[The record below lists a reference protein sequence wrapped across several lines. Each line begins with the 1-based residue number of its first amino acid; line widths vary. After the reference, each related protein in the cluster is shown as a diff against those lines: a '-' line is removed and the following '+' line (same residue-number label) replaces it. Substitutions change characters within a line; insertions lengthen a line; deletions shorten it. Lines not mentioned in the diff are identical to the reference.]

1 MGQLLQIVLDNL
13 YKLWPVRIIDVD
25 SQGVKLFPKGVKL
38 LHPGVHWFIPGIQ
51 EIEHWTVSYQE
62 IDCQLQS
69 ISTTDNISVTFSANC
84 GYTVQDASLMRTKVQ
99 HFDSTLE
106 RALRS
111 NLAEAVSNSEYV
123 LTKRARKKLCSEAL
137 RALREETKEWGVT
150 IEKVR
155 LTDFVPAE
163 QMRRFNSQDANSIL

>member
-1 MGQLLQIVLDNL
+1 MGQLFQLILDNL
-13 YKLWPVRIIDVD
+13 YKIWPVRIIDID
-25 SQGVKLFPKGVKL
+25 SQGVKLSPKKVEKL
-38 LHPGVHWFIPGIQ
+38 DPGVHWFIPGWD

-62 IDCQLQS
+62 IDCMLQS
-69 ISTTDNISVTFSANC
+69 VATSDNISVTFSANC
-84 GYTVQDASLMRTKVQ
+84 GYTIQDASLMRTEVQ

-111 NLAEAVSNSEYV
+111 NLAEAVADSEYV
-123 LTKRARKKLCSEAL
+123 TTKRGRKKICYAAL
-137 RALREETKEWGVT
+137 KALREETKNWGVT

-163 QMRRFNSQDANSIL
+163 QQRRFMSQG

>member
-1 MGQLLQIVLDNL
+1 VGQLLQIVLDNL

-25 SQGVKLFPKGVKL
+25 SQGVKFSPKKVEKL
-38 LHPGVHWFIPGIQ
+38 DPGVHWFIPGWQ
-51 EIEHWTVSYQE
+51 EIEHWTVVYQE

-69 ISTTDNISVTFSANC
+69 IATTDNISVTFSANC

-99 HFDSTLE
+99 HFDATLE

-111 NLAEAVSNSEYV
+111 NLAEAVSDSEYV
-123 LTKRARKKLCSEAL
+123 LTKRKRKSLCNAALKAL
-137 RALREETKEWGVT
+137 RDETKDWGVT

-163 QMRRFNSQDANSIL
+163 QQRRFNSQDTQALL